1 MSQISAVS
9 FQGDKAPK
17 KEVVYVSK
25 NPDRAV
31 NATGVVAGT
40 AGMVGGAV
48 LGGTVGIAK
57 LPGEAVKSLAGGD
70 YGKAVKDTF
79 ETMKSSISSAEQLKN
94 VKTAFNGLKNPET
107 AEEIIKIMGSMT
119 ERLHS
124 AFASDPA
131 AMRVIDGVVDPLVN
145 ALSVR
150 KNFRNYMSAFTANFQ
165 NKKSAGEVVDGVK
178 QAKNSSLG
186 QVILKVLGFKKPTSK
201 IVRDVTA
208 NFAES
213 IAQVA
218 ENVKNFTPEEKEA
231 WGKIMKQI
239 GAELENNPKVKVSKD
254 VAKSLKEMF
263 KDISWLT
270 EPLSKLQEGLQ
281 KSLKSFDKGLG
292 NLPIKTIGKWSAI
305 GAAVCGTTSLLG
317 WFGFK
322 SLLMRKETAKTQ
334 AQQKSF
340 EA

>member
-1 MSQISAVS
+1 
-9 FQGDKAPK
+9 
-17 KEVVYVSK
+17 
-25 NPDRAV
+25 
-31 NATGVVAGT
+31 
-40 AGMVGGAV
+40 MVGGAV

-57 LPGEAVKSLAGGD
+57 IPGEIAKGVAGVD
-70 YGKAVKDTF
+70 YAKITKDTF
-79 ETMKSSISSAEQLKN
+79 ETMKNSVSSAEQIKN
-94 VKTAFNGLKNPET
+94 LKTAFNGLNNPET
-107 AEEIIKIMGSMT
+107 AEEIVKIMGSMT

-124 AFASDPA
+124 AFANDPA
-131 AMRVIDGVVDPLVN
+131 TMRVIDGVVDPLVN

-165 NKKSAGEVVDGVK
+165 NKHSAGEMVDGVK

-186 QVILKVLGFKKPTSK
+186 QLILKVLGFKKPTSK
-201 IVRDVTA
+201 IIGDATA

-213 IAQVA
+213 IGKVA

-254 VAKSLKEMF
+254 VLKSVTEMF

-270 EPLSKLQEGLQ
+270 EPLSKFQESAKNAV
-281 KSLKSFDKGLG
+281 KSIDKGLG

-305 GAAVCGTTSLLG
+305 GAVACGTLSTLG
-317 WFGFK
+317 WFGLK
-322 SLLMRKETAKTQ
+322 SMLMRKETAKTD
-334 AQQKSF
+334 AYQKSTV
-340 EA
+340 A

>member
-17 KEVVYVSK
+17 KEIVYVSK

-57 LPGEAVKSLAGGD
+57 IPGEVARSVVKPD
-70 YGKAVKDTF
+70 YGKILNDTF
-79 ETMKSSISSAEQLKN
+79 ETMKSSVTSAEQIKN
-94 VKTAFNGLKNPET
+94 LKTAVNGLKNPET
-107 AEEIIKIMGSMT
+107 AEEIVKIMGSMT
-119 ERLHS
+119 ERLHT
-124 AFASDPA
+124 ALKNDPA
-131 AMRVIDGVVDPLVN
+131 ATEVLNKVVDPLVN
-145 ALSVR
+145 ALSVK
-150 KNFRNYMSAFTANFQ
+150 KNFRNYMSAFVGNFQ
-165 NKKSAGEVVDGVK
+165 NKNSVGEMVDGVK

-218 ENVKNFTPEEKEA
+218 ENVKNFTPAEKEA

-239 GAELENNPKVKVSKD
+239 GEEFKKNPKVKVSQD
-254 VAKSLKEMF
+254 VLQSLKEMF

-270 EPLSKLQEGLQ
+270 APLSKFQESAANAV
-281 KSLKSFDKGLG
+281 KSVDKGLG
-292 NLPIKTIGKWSAI
+292 NLPIKTIGKCSAI
-305 GAAVCGTTSLLG
+305 GAAICGTLSTLG
-317 WFGFK
+317 WFGLK
-322 SLLMRKETAKTQ
+322 SMLMRKETAKTD
-334 AQQKSF
+334 AYQKSTV
-340 EA
+340 A